1 MPSYS
6 AFAKPIKKG
15 LVKALNSI
23 RDQKR
28 RADHT
33 QSTVNLTGKETL
45 VLGRLIYGWKDI
57 VGLQLASKTCPVR
70 FFRGKLFLAVADSQ
84 WLQTLTFLR
93 TKIIDKLNEH
103 YPDLHITEV
112 IGRPG
117 TIPAEVKKLVEEA
130 EWPDWNEEE
139 GFVPPEH
146 CDSELSEVVS
156 RCYQKASAKLKG
168 LEKRG
173 YVLCQSCNAAVTKSA
188 DAICAVCLFNKNRE
202 NFMMVK
208 RLIKEMPWLTVDE
221 VNQMEYSIS
230 SGELTAIR
238 SLLFQETTE
247 IIDIVAERLESEKN
261 SELAA
266 EMKKEIVRAIM
277 LDSGCMPDEVD
288 LHNLR
293 KEQIVDMRW
302 VQYIELAEEVGKC

>member
-6 AFAKPIKKG
+6 AFAKPIKTG

-28 RADHT
+28 RADYNRN
-33 QSTVNLTGKETL
+33 TVNLTGKETL
-45 VLGRLIYGWKDI
+45 VLGRLIYGWKNI

-93 TKIIDKLNEH
+93 TKIIEKLNEH
-103 YPDLHITEV
+103 YPDLRITQV

-117 TIPAEVKKLVEEA
+117 TIPPEVKKMVEEA
-130 EWPDWNEEE
+130 DWPAWQDEEAYA
-139 GFVPPEH
+139 PPG
-146 CDSELSEVVS
+146 CDPELSEIVS
-156 RCYQKASAKLKG
+156 RCYQKAAAKRKG

-173 YVLCQSCNAAVTKSA
+173 YLLCENCNAAVTKSP
-188 DAICAVCLFNKNRE
+188 DAVCAVCLFNKNRE
-202 NFMMVK
+202 AFMMVK
-208 RLIKEMPWLTVDE
+208 RLVKEMPWLTTDE
-221 VNQMEYSIS
+221 VNQMDQDTS
-230 SGELTAIR
+230 SGQLIAIR

-247 IIDIVAERLESEKN
+247 IIDILAERLESEKN
-261 SELAA
+261 MELVA

-288 LHNLR
+288 LHNLT
-293 KEQIVDMRW
+293 KEQIVDRRW
-302 VQYIELAEEVGKC
+302 VQYIELAEEIEKC